1 MNIAAFDEAARVQL
15 GRLSSTLGGAWAF
28 AEPVELGLRAVATD
42 PALAAELNGHDWAAV
57 LRRAETDGVVVRP
70 VRPASPVPFLGLE
83 AVEPGGEP
91 PGGNGRDEGADRGAG
106 RERGAGEPDRP
117 AVARV
122 LVGDG
127 LSGGPPGPTERSLLE
142 IVADAMAAMAEV
154 SEFAAESCRRAEK
167 LELRASTDPLTGLL
181 NRRGWDRVLAREQGL
196 CRRHGLSA
204 EVVVVDLDGLK
215 ELNDAYG
222 HEAGD
227 AMIMRAATYI
237 FSAVR
242 AHDSVC
248 RLGGDEFVV
257 LAVGAE
263 GEGLP
268 VGARVD
274 LILQEADIAAS
285 VGSAL
290 SQGSDA
296 SLIDAWRTAD
306 LRMYRAK
313 QRRRSSGT
321 SAVAADEVAA
331 DELAADGLSADDRL
345 ADGDA
350 PSTGELAQS
359 TRRHVRP
366 AGAARS
372 TGAGAPGT
380 ERSGALVPPSPE
392 PGPNEPSSP
401 WAARSMRASLV
412 AVPARD
418 EPDAPSQHSHDR
430 SADTSIEVRGRRRR
444 TSP

>member
-1 MNIAAFDEAARVQL
+1 VQL

-42 PALAAELNGHDWAAV
+42 PALAAELNGQDWAAV

-70 VRPASPVPFLGLE
+70 VRPASPVPFLGRE
-83 AVEPGGEP
+83 AVEPVGEP
-91 PGGNGRDEGADRGAG
+91 PGGDGRDEGAHRGAG
-106 RERGAGEPDRP
+106 RERGAREPDRP

-127 LSGGPPGPTERSLLE
+127 LSDGPPGPTVRSLLE

-154 SEFAAESCRRAEK
+154 TEFAEESCRRAEK
-167 LELRASTDPLTGLL
+167 LERRASTDPLTGLL

-222 HEAGD
+222 HAAGD
-227 AMIMRAATYI
+227 VMIMRAASYI

-242 AHDSVC
+242 AHDSVG

-263 GEGLP
+263 GEGMP

-274 LILQEADIAAS
+274 LILREADIAAS

-290 SQGSDA
+290 CQGSDA

-321 SAVAADEVAA
+321 SAVAADELAA
-331 DELAADGLSADDRL
+331 DELAADELGADEATVDELAADDGL

-359 TRRHVRP
+359 TLRHVRP

-380 ERSGALVPPSPE
+380 ECSGAGVPPSSE
-392 PGPNEPSSP
+392 PGPNEPLSP
-401 WAARSMRASLV
+401 RAPARSTRASLV

-418 EPDAPSQHSHDR
+418 EPDAPSEHSHDR
-430 SADTSIEVRGRRRR
+430 SADTSIEVRGRRGR